1 MENYLLNEIKL
12 FHTKN
17 IPLFIYPQEAKKL
30 RNKINRYI
38 DLELLYIKRMY
49 LKEEISKEDYHY
61 LTVITKYNKWKYHQL
76 VN

>member
-1 MENYLLNEIKL
+1 MKNYLLNEIKL
-12 FHTKN
+12 FHQRT
-17 IPLFIYPQEAKKL
+17 IPLFKYPSTCREI
-30 RNKINRYI
+30 RDKINRYI